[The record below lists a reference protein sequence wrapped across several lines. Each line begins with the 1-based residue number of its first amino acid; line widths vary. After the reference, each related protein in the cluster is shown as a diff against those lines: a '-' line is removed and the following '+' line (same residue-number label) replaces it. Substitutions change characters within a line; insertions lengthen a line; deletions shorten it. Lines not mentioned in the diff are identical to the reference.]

1 MIVRVRSVRQGEGLA
16 GQDVQ
21 WDPSVRSVRQRR
33 DSPRSKSEDEA
44 LSRRSGIHRR
54 PPRSGA
60 ARLRARRLDRTAEI
74 AIKLLA
80 TVAVVAIALIVLFIA
95 REAIPIFWDAAAREE
110 IGGLEALV
118 LPRQWAGYEE
128 PVFIWQP
135 VGEIGKFNVVPLLV
149 GTLKIALLAMIFAA
163 PLSVLAAV
171 FVSQYASRRWREAL
185 KPLIELLASVPSVVL
200 GFFALVI
207 LASMVQEAFA
217 LRYRLNSVVAAMGL
231 AIAIAPVIFTV
242 SEDALNAVP
251 RDLEAAALALG
262 ARKHQVV
269 LRVVLPAALP
279 GIAAAAILGFGRAIG
294 ETMVVLMASGNAAVV
309 EMFDFTTSART
320 VTATI
325 ASELGEVTPGDPHW
339 RVLFLLGAML
349 FVITFVLNRIAVAVV
364 TRLHRRL
371 TGSAA
376 P

>member
-1 MIVRVRSVRQGEGLA
+1 
-16 GQDVQ
+16 
-21 WDPSVRSVRQRR
+21 
-33 DSPRSKSEDEA
+33 
-44 LSRRSGIHRR
+44 
-54 PPRSGA
+54 
-60 ARLRARRLDRTAEI
+60 
-74 AIKLLA
+74 
-80 TVAVVAIALIVLFIA
+80 
-95 REAIPIFWDAAAREE
+95 
-110 IGGLEALV
+110 
-118 LPRQWAGYEE
+118 
-128 PVFIWQP
+128 
-135 VGEIGKFNVVPLLV
+135 
-149 GTLKIALLAMIFAA
+149 
-163 PLSVLAAV
+163 
-171 FVSQYASRRWREAL
+171 
-185 KPLIELLASVPSVVL
+185 
-200 GFFALVI
+200 
-207 LASMVQEAFA
+207 
-217 LRYRLNSVVAAMGL
+217 
-231 AIAIAPVIFTV
+231 VIFTV

-309 EMFDFTTSART
+309 EMFDCTTSART

-371 TGSAA
+371 TGSAQ